1 MIDVYYWPTPNG
13 WKVSIALEEMEL
25 EYRVVPVNIHRGEQF
40 GDGFLEISPNNR
52 MPAIV
57 DHNPSDGGAP
67 IPVFESG
74 AILMYLAEKTGKF
87 LPSDFRG
94 RKEVIEWLMWQIGG
108 IGPMFGQNGHF
119 KFYAPEKIPYAQ
131 QRYNI
136 ESLRLYGVLDKR
148 LDGLDYICGD
158 YSIADMA
165 CWPWVITYKKQGID
179 LKKFPNV
186 RQWYELL
193 KTRPALRRGYDVGKE
208 LGRPDGKWDEEARR
222 HMIAHIR

>member
-57 DHNPSDGGAP
+57 DHNPSDGGAS

-186 RQWYELL
+186 RQWYDLL
-193 KTRPALRRGYDVGKE
+193 KTRPALRRGYDVGRE